1 MCGQGLLLH
10 GKIFQACFTQRRTP
24 IGKLANPW
32 YLSYVISR
40 FRTQWWHPFVFLFRF
55 RQEYRLERKVLNELS
70 VDPDT
75 FSINNDDLSDLIV
88 TAPSGHSPAARHS
101 ISRVVVLHNNKLETF
116 CTPNEVVQPTESLNG
131 DFFDNDS
138 FWSGSLTWY

>member
-1 MCGQGLLLH
+1 MCGRDLLLQE
-10 GKIFQACFTQRRTP
+10 KIFQACFTQRRTP

-32 YLSYVISR
+32 YLSYVILR
-40 FRTQWWHPFVFLFRF
+40 FPTNGIFRLLYFRF
-55 RQEYRLERKVLNELS
+55 RQEYRLERKVLTELS

-75 FSINNDDLSDLIV
+75 FSINNDDLSDLIA